1 MQQPCVFLPDH
12 IPKRRDIFFLYAREN
27 VLHPI
32 HTFIPNLQM
41 CAKEPTYRYKEFC
54 NSHKWHSNVC
64 SLLHRRSMA
73 HFEHDSLIS
82 LVLKNGSHHGQ
93 LADSARFPSLDAPD
107 LDLVGNVRPTPKTW
121 PKAGEHL
128 LFSMLPC
135 LPPPHKEIHSCPEAG
150 RSGPLGIMRTFSESH
165 LFLPGFHFDGSEHL
179 NSKTGKSSALATHC
193 SPSHL
198 QHPGLVWFWN

>member
-1 MQQPCVFLPDH
+1 
-12 IPKRRDIFFLYAREN
+12 
-27 VLHPI
+27 
-32 HTFIPNLQM
+32 
-41 CAKEPTYRYKEFC
+41 
-54 NSHKWHSNVC
+54 
-64 SLLHRRSMA
+64 MA

-179 NSKTGKSSALATHC
+179 NSKTGKSSL
-193 SPSHL
+193 SPLIAVPVISNT
-198 QHPGLVWFWN
+198 QAWFGSGIDTDAQLRRF